1 MKHFW
6 ISLVIFIVLFTAGFG
21 SALGRTSLRRSVG
34 VNIYRTDDTQGSSA
48 GSRRLM
54 PVTDNPTT
62 SDNNAFLIR
71 WLLTEEVRR
80 LHEEL
85 RKKDEEVSKICGM

>member
-1 MKHFW
+1 
-6 ISLVIFIVLFTAGFG
+6 
-21 SALGRTSLRRSVG
+21 
-34 VNIYRTDDTQGSSA
+34 
-48 GSRRLM
+48 M

-85 RKKDEEVSKICGM
+85 RKKDEEISKICGM